1 MNLNT
6 VIDIFLHTPKY
17 LEIIL
22 SQYSIWAYVI
32 LFAIL
37 FMETGVVVTPFLP
50 GDSILF
56 GIGSIVAITNVIDV
70 PLMVF
75 LLILAAIVG
84 DTVNYHIG
92 RALGSYLIEEKKVRF
107 IKREYIERTQKFY
120 EKHGGKTITIA
131 RFMPIIR
138 TFAPFVAG
146 ISRMKY
152 RSFLVYNMLG
162 GILWIC
168 LMFGIGY
175 FFGNI
180 PMVKN
185 HFSLVTIGIIL
196 VSLLPVLIAYLK
208 SRKEKVAEA

>member
-1 MNLNT
+1 
-6 VIDIFLHTPKY
+6 
-17 LEIIL
+17 
-22 SQYSIWAYVI
+22 
-32 LFAIL
+32 
-37 FMETGVVVTPFLP
+37 METGVVVTPFLP

-56 GIGSIVAITNVIDV
+56 GIGSIVAITNVVDV

-92 RALGSYLIEEKKVRF
+92 RALGNYLIEEKKVRF

-120 EKHGGKTITIA
+120 DKHGGKTITLA

-152 RSFLVYNMLG
+152 RSFLIYNMLG

-196 VSLLPVLIAYLK
+196 ISLLPLLIAYLK
-208 SRKEKVAEA
+208 SRKEKVVEA